1 MDQGDNHMKRPRPH
15 IPLSVRV
22 HVAERQADKHSEA
35 WAHYL
40 AIPWQNLGDRLQ
52 FLLTNLLP
60 KGAQLDHDPALIVR
74 PFDHK
79 TGKYLPEA
87 NDPDFLIYR
96 GPRDHLQKTIG
107 RKADAEKTVTTK
119 GSDIW
124 LKSKFDRLEGRTKQ
138 RPKAKIPGRPFPEGR
153 PFPKRGKAQP

>member
-1 MDQGDNHMKRPRPH
+1 MKRPRPH

-22 HVAERQADKHSEA
+22 QVAERQADKHSDA

-40 AIPWQNLGDRLQ
+40 AVPWQNLGDRLQ

-60 KGAQLDHDPALIVR
+60 KGAQLDHDPALILR
-74 PFDHK
+74 PYVD
-79 TGKYLPEA
+79 GYYSPPA
-87 NDPDFLIYR
+87 NDPNYLIYR
-96 GPRDHLQKTIG
+96 EPREHLQKTTG

-124 LKSKFDRLEGRTKQ
+124 LKSKFNRLEGKTKQ
-138 RPKAKIPGRPFPEGR
+138 RPKQKIPSRKNPWPKGRKLGR
-153 PFPKRGKAQP
+153 Q